1 MSNYEELSIERK
13 RLQEEG
19 SLPEW
24 YMTPGYQLLKDKYL
38 WENSTLKETF
48 QRMADTA
55 IKHLEGKLPQ
65 EEVEYLH
72 RRFFEILW
80 DGDLAAA
87 SPVYNLGTKRG
98 LPVSCSGGYIRDEVV
113 GFYDHRREVAVLTQ
127 KQFGTSGY
135 LGAIRPR
142 GAKISSG
149 GTAAGLVPVFNGIAQ
164 DMVDVTQG
172 TLRRGSYGG
181 YVPVSHGDF
190 HELLTNIMSDPEGKN
205 LGINYS
211 NDDIKRVLR
220 NDTTDEIFKRW
231 QKHMKLRSVFGKGY
245 FYFPDKVAA
254 LQPAM
259 YKDEKE
265 FIFEYPKGE
274 FVQYYYDNRFKFNSV
289 ESLVEL
295 FKKGEY
301 VRITTESLTLLTVYD
316 VEETENSFIV
326 KTKRILKSWA
336 SNLCTEITLHADELH
351 TYACVLS
358 SMNAANF
365 AKWKNT
371 DAVYVATIFL
381 DCVNQELID
390 QGREIP
396 GLENVIR
403 GAEKGRPLGLG
414 LLGLHT
420 YFQENM
426 IPFESVEAIIAN
438 EEIFKHL
445 NDEAK
450 RASRYMAEHLG
461 EPEFCEGYGVR
472 NTHLIA
478 IAPNMSSSILV
489 GGTSQGIE
497 PIFSNTYQQKM
508 AGGTVTRVN
517 PTLLKIMK
525 QKGIYSQEL
534 VDEIG
539 MKYNGSVQSPE
550 ITWLTAHEKLVFKT
564 AYEIDQKV
572 IIDLAADR
580 QPYVCQAQS
589 INLFFTGDADEKDIA
604 DTTQYAMAK
613 KYIKS
618 LYYQR
623 SEAKIKGSSGKA
635 EAPQE
640 CVACE
645 A

>member
-19 SLPEW
+19 SLPDW

-38 WENSTLKETF
+38 WGDSTLKQTF

-55 IKHLEGKLPQ
+55 IKHLRGKLPDD
-65 EEVEYLH
+65 EVNYLH

-127 KQFGTSGY
+127 EQFGTSGY

-142 GAKISSG
+142 GSKIGRG

-164 DMVDVTQG
+164 DMVDITQG
-172 TLRRGSYGG
+172 TMRRGSYGG

-190 HELLTNIMSDPEGKN
+190 HELLTNIMSEPEGKN

-211 NDDIKRVLR
+211 NEEIKRVLS
-220 NDTTDEIFKRW
+220 NDDTDEIFKRW

-254 LQPAM
+254 LQPDM

-265 FIFEYPKGE
+265 FVFEYDKGE
-274 FVQYYYDNRFKFNSV
+274 FIQYYYDYRFKFNSV

-301 VRITTESLTLLTVYD
+301 VRIPTKTLTLLTVYD
-316 VEETENSFIV
+316 IEETETKFII

-365 AKWKNT
+365 DKWKNT

-381 DCVNQELID
+381 DCVNEELI
-390 QGREIP
+390 QLGREIP
-396 GLENVIR
+396 GMENVIR

-426 IPFESVEAIIAN
+426 IPFESVDAVIAN

-445 NDEAK
+445 NTEAK
-450 RASRYMAEHLG
+450 RASKYMAKHLG

-517 PTLLKIMK
+517 PTLLKLMK
-525 QKGIYSQEL
+525 EKGIYSQEL

-580 QPYVCQAQS
+580 QPFVCQAQS
-589 INLFFTGDADEKDIA
+589 INLFFTGDADESFIA

-613 KYIKS
+613 KWIKS

-635 EAPQE
+635 EPVE

>member
-1 MSNYEELSIERK
+1 
-13 RLQEEG
+13 
-19 SLPEW
+19 
-24 YMTPGYQLLKDKYL
+24 
-38 WENSTLKETF
+38 
-48 QRMADTA
+48 
-55 IKHLEGKLPQ
+55 
-65 EEVEYLH
+65 
-72 RRFFEILW
+72 
-80 DGDLAAA
+80 
-87 SPVYNLGTKRG
+87 
-98 LPVSCSGGYIRDEVV
+98 
-113 GFYDHRREVAVLTQ
+113 
-127 KQFGTSGY
+127 
-135 LGAIRPR
+135 
-142 GAKISSG
+142 
-149 GTAAGLVPVFNGIAQ
+149 
-164 DMVDVTQG
+164 
-172 TLRRGSYGG
+172 
-181 YVPVSHGDF
+181 
-190 HELLTNIMSDPEGKN
+190 
-205 LGINYS
+205 
-211 NDDIKRVLR
+211 
-220 NDTTDEIFKRW
+220 
-231 QKHMKLRSVFGKGY
+231 MKLRSVFGKGY

-265 FIFEYPKGE
+265 FVLEYDKGE
-274 FVQYYYDNRFKFNSV
+274 FIQYYYDYRFKFNSV

-301 VRITTESLTLLTVYD
+301 VRIPTKTLTLLTVYD
-316 VEETENSFIV
+316 IEETETKFII

-365 AKWKNT
+365 DKWKNT

-381 DCVNQELID
+381 DCVNEELI
-390 QGREIP
+390 QLGREIP
-396 GLENVIR
+396 GMENVIR

-426 IPFESVEAIIAN
+426 IPFESVDAVITN

-445 NDEAK
+445 NTEAK
-450 RASRYMAEHLG
+450 RASKYMAKHLG

-517 PTLLKIMK
+517 PTLLKLMK
-525 QKGIYSQEL
+525 EKGIYSQEL

-580 QPYVCQAQS
+580 QPFVCQAQS
-589 INLFFTGDADEKDIA
+589 INLFFTGDADESFIA

-613 KYIKS
+613 KWIKS

-635 EAPQE
+635 EPVE